1 MVSTREEE
9 VAPAASAAELAPTS
23 LPDPLDV
30 PLIATGCRNNTISEI
45 MKGTYFRCG
54 TNHGRPV
61 YKKMREKAQNGD
73 DLDVVIYFWD
83 QQDTDGDCGW
93 WIGPSIGGELVWAY
107 HPSKA

>member
-1 MVSTREEE
+1 MASAREKE
-9 VAPAASAAELAPTS
+9 VVPAASAEESVAKS
-23 LPDPLDV
+23 LPDPLV
-30 PLIATGCRNNTISEI
+30 PLIASGCRNQTISDAV
-45 MKGTYFRCG
+45 KGTYFRCG

-61 YKKMREKAQNGD
+61 YKKMRETAQKGD
-73 DLDVVIYFWD
+73 DLDVLIYFWD